1 MIRTPALLLLVAVL
15 LVPGSLLAQSMLGQS
30 RPGGAQGGTP
40 QGGTPQGGTQGGPAP
55 LPSTAPLAPVQVLPL
70 PAVTA
75 PGAAQQA
82 QPMPAPAPQL
92 QPAPTQP
99 ATTQPATPATATPP
113 VPIPGEWV
121 AQGTAEL
128 RGIDKV
134 TARTAPLTAK
144 VGETSRFGP
153 LTVTVRGC
161 AIRTPDLPQ
170 DATAFLE
177 IAEAGQAPLFRG
189 WMLLSQPQLGI
200 VEHATHDIR
209 LFACRP

>member
-1 MIRTPALLLLVAVL
+1 MIRTPAVLLLAAAL
-15 LVPGSLLAQSMLGQS
+15 LVPGPAQAQSMLGQS
-30 RPGGAQGGTP
+30 RPGGAQG
-40 QGGTPQGGTQGGPAP
+40 TQGGPAP
-55 LPSTAPLAPVQVLPL
+55 VPSTAPLAPVQVLPL

-75 PGAAQQA
+75 PGAGQQA
-82 QPMPAPAPQL
+82 QPMPAPAPQPP
-92 QPAPTQP
+92 PAPIQP
-99 ATTQPATPATATPP
+99 PTTQPPAAPQLAAPQSATPP

-144 VGETSRFGP
+144 VGETLRFGP

-161 AIRTPDLPQ
+161 AIRPSDLPQ

-177 IAEAGQAPLFRG
+177 VAETGQAPLFRG
-189 WMLLSQPQLGI
+189 WMLLSQPQLGL
-200 VEHATHDIR
+200 VEHPTHDIR
-209 LFACRP
+209 LYACRP

>member
-1 MIRTPALLLLVAVL
+1 MIRAPVLLLLAL
-15 LVPGSLLAQSMLGQS
+15 ALVVPTAPRAQSMLGQS
-30 RPGGAQGGTP
+30 RPGGA

-70 PAVTA
+70 PAVTS

-99 ATTQPATPATATPP
+99 ATAQPATPATATPP

-134 TARTAPLTAK
+134 TARTSPLTAK
-144 VGETSRFGP
+144 VGETIRFGP